1 MGAAIAEAPLS
12 ASSGTLSGVCA
23 LPDGLAELS
32 NCLVT
37 ADGALVMKPQLADGL
52 PNGRPVLLFPGP
64 LHRHCKLH
72 SYGLL
77 CSNKPRLSCV
87 GKVKGMKHAHYK
99 HAARVTS
106 TAQQVFS

>member
-12 ASSGTLSGVCA
+12 ASSSILSGVCA
-23 LPDGLAELS
+23 VPDGLAELS

-72 SYGLL
+72 RCGLPCSY
-77 CSNKPRLSCV
+77 KPRLSCD
-87 GKVKGMKHAHYK
+87 GKGEGKREA
-99 HAARVTS
+99 
-106 TAQQVFS
+106 